1 MLVLA
6 FFSLLLHVCVCAVFF
21 VIHVVFFVNHA
32 RPALPLFG
40 AGSFEKTKCALRSTF
55 SKAKCIRFALWL
67 VTSPCSCACFFSYF
81 SCIFACAL
89 FFFESLARPS
99 TPCSKRLVLSL
110 VRRLV
115 RRFVRRL
122 VLSLVLRLVR
132 RLVRRLLWRL
142 VWRLVR
148 GALFEAPCSRRLVR
162 GALFEAPCAV
172 SSCRLIAVLTCKSFV
187 ILWYWGEPK
196 P

>member
-99 TPCSKRLVLSL
+99 TPCSKRLVRRRL

-148 GALFEAPCSRRLVR
+148 GALFEAP
-162 GALFEAPCAV
+162 GAV